1 MNKIKIRKGGYRRNI
16 KNYWESV
23 AYAYPVGSGE
33 RENAIKVLAALAF
46 HNSQPEDYLVYDITK
61 LKTGEYKKVKI
72 VKKIA

>member
-1 MNKIKIRKGGYRRNI
+1 MNKIRIRKGGYRRNI

-23 AYAYPVGSGE
+23 VYAYPVGSIE
-33 RENAIKVLAALAF
+33 RNNAIKVLTALAF
-46 HNSQPEDYLVYDITK
+46 YQADSSDYLVYDITK